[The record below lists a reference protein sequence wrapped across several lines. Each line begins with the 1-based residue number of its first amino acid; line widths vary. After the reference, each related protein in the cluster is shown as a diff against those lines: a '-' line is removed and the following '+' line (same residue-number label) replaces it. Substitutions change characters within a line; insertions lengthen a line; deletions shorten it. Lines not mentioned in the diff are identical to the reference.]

1 MYRNP
6 GSDRR
11 GQLIL
16 LGAVLLAMIL
26 VGLGL
31 LLNSMTYAR
40 TLTAHHTS
48 DAGGE
53 TVGYRNHVREGVGG
67 VVFYANYLER
77 GGYGALAETFTRGHS
92 RWRNSTSR
100 HYAVEGVAATTD
112 VEATTN
118 GSQIFQAAPDTFE
131 SAEDESAWKLADG
144 VSGTRRFRMN
154 VSSGSLSSVAD
165 DDDAGD
171 LTGAGL
177 FHVAVSNGSATRELY
192 LYDTGQPTVAVVDA
206 SGSLVGTCHGSGSSL
221 VVDVTAGTV
230 DGDRC
235 GVLTFP
241 GVTGDYAVE
250 FENGRAVSG
259 RYVLVVDRKRAA
271 LPADNYNSLSSG
283 VAPRVARVLYS
294 VTVEIDYRSP
304 RIAYRANATV
314 APEETPKGPVY
325 GVPVTSP
332 DRELVYADSSGRLHS
347 IAPDG
352 TVTTYAAPGV
362 QAIGPK
368 ETDFD
373 DDDRREIPYVNSSGA
388 LLLIDAANE
397 TQLLV
402 ENGNARQ
409 SKTLVGVG
417 TWRGH
422 TSVYYVNTSD
432 GVVYRVRPG
441 TTPSMV
447 TKSPGGDTQVPA
459 KAVTGV
465 ADYNGDG
472 DPDLVYT
479 GDSQRV
485 WYVDDGSTTDTGETV
500 GQNNGIGAGAP
511 RDVYLNGTVYVPF
524 VDGDQAIELLDHEKN
539 VITLGG
545 GDDTKTPVAAADWV
559 GDDRLEVFYVD
570 GSDTLQYFTLDGDS
584 HQVTDADGDPVTVND
599 GSGVA

>member
-1 MYRNP
+1 MP
-6 GSDRR
+6 GSFGRDRR
-11 GQLIL
+11 GQLVLI
-16 LGAVLLAMIL
+16 GAVLVAML
-26 VGLGL
+26 LLGLGL
-31 LLNSMTYAR
+31 FLNSMTYAR
-40 TLTAHHTS
+40 VLTAHHTS
-48 DAGGE
+48 DAGDR
-53 TVGYRNHVREGVGG
+53 TIGYRNHVQEGVGG
-67 VVFYANYLER
+67 VVFYTNYLER
-77 GGYGALAETFTRGHS
+77 GGYGALVGAFTAAHD

-100 HYAVEGVAATTD
+100 HYTVDGVAATTD
-112 VEATTN
+112 IRTTTN
-118 GSQIFQAAPDTFE
+118 GSQVFQATSGAFT
-131 SAEDESAWKLADG
+131 SAEGESAWKLAGG

-154 VSSGSLSSVAD
+154 VSSDTLSSVAS

-177 FHVAVSNGSATRELY
+177 FHVVVSNGSGTWELY
-192 LYDTGQPTVAVVDA
+192 LYDTGDPTVAVVND

-221 VVDVTAGTV
+221 VVDVTEGTV
-230 DGDRC
+230 DGDHC
-235 GVLTFP
+235 EALTFP
-241 GVTGDYAVE
+241 GVTGDYSVE
-250 FENGRAVSG
+250 FENGEAVSG
-259 RYVLVVDRKRAA
+259 RYVLVVDRERSG
-271 LPADNYNSLSSG
+271 LPGDNYNSLPSG
-283 VAPRVARVLYS
+283 DGPRVARVLYS
-294 VTVEIDYRSP
+294 VTVEVHYRSP
-304 RIAYRANATV
+304 RVAYRTNVTV

-325 GVPVTSP
+325 GVPLTGRGLVFADP
-332 DRELVYADSSGRLHS
+332 DGRLHS
-347 IAPDG
+347 VAPG
-352 TVTTYAAPGV
+352 GHVTTYAAPAV

-368 ETDFD
+368 EVDFD
-373 DDDRREIPYVNSSGA
+373 GDDRLEIPYVNSSGA
-388 LLLIDAANE
+388 LLLIDDANE

-402 ENGNARQ
+402 NDGHARQ

-417 TWRGH
+417 TWRGN

-432 GVVYRVRPG
+432 GIVYRVRPG

-459 KAVTGV
+459 KAVAGV

-500 GQNNGIGAGAP
+500 GQNNGIGVGAP

-524 VDGDQAIELLDHEKN
+524 VDGDQTIELLDHEKN

-545 GDDTKTPVAAADWV
+545 GDDKKTPAAAADWV

-570 GSDTLQYFTLDGDS
+570 GSDTLHFFTPDGDS
-584 HQVTDADGDPVTVND
+584 HQVTDEDGDPVTVND